1 MKRIKYKSNKQISS
15 LRSLVGMTLLDFNAN
30 GFTIEDKNGERLHFV
45 FDKDEGD
52 CCGYNKI
59 KTTLSMSKRNPP
71 VITGVKYKDV
81 SDGDEDAIIITFF
94 GLDKEIAKIYS
105 KSSSGSGW
113 AYGAT
118 VAVKC
123 REINFT
129 EVITQY

>member
-1 MKRIKYKSNKQISS
+1 MKKIKYKSNKQISS
-15 LRSLVGMTLLDFNAN
+15 LRKLIGMKLIDLNRT
-30 GFTIEDKNGERLHFV
+30 GFTVEDTNGERLRFV
-45 FDKDEGD
+45 FDEDEGD
-52 CCGYNKI
+52 CCGFNKI

-71 VITGVKYKDV
+71 VITRVQYQDV
-81 SDGDEDAIIITFF
+81 TAGDEDAIRITFF
-94 GLDKEIAKIYS
+94 GLDKEVAEIFAM
-105 KSSSGSGW
+105 SSSGSGW